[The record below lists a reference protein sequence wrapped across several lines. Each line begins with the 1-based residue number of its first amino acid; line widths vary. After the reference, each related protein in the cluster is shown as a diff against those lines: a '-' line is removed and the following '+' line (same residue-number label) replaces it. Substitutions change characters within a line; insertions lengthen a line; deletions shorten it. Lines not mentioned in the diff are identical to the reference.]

1 MLRGGPP
8 GLIGLKKFE
17 PKRDQDLKIY
27 FVPRK
32 DKKRKLLIDNI
43 QIFPARILM
52 AALLLHSFVE

>member
-1 MLRGGPP
+1 M
-8 GLIGLKKFE
+8 IGLKKFE